1 MSEKQD
7 YFNYVIDVLGVREI
21 LLDGHTMEAHEQ
33 IPLLVLVQNYATYN
47 EEEKELLVKMIG
59 AMKIEP
65 QKMAVTDLSQLTVDS
80 YQYALYLCDEI
91 SDVSRPANE
100 IQTYS
105 PRVLLQKP
113 ELKKVAW
120 SALQK
125 MIALVNH

>member
-21 LLDGHTMEAHEQ
+21 LLEGHPAESLEQ
-33 IPLLVLVQNYATYN
+33 IPLLILVQDYATYS

-59 AMKIEP
+59 AMKIEA
-65 QKMAVTDLSQLTVDS
+65 QKIAVTDLSQRTVES
-80 YQYALYLCDEI
+80 SQYALYLCDEVG
-91 SDVSRPANE
+91 DENCPANE

-105 PRVLLQKP
+105 PRILLQRP
-113 ELKKVAW
+113 ELKKPAW

-125 MIALVNH
+125 MMALIKH